1 MEKKLGRPRSEET
14 RKAILN
20 AAYEMLVENGF
31 KSITIEGI
39 SERAG
44 VSKATIYK
52 WWPNKAAVVLDGFF
66 DATVSMLG
74 IPDTGSVKEDLR
86 VQISNLASFITSPKG
101 KVLLELIAEGQSDSN
116 VAQEYRSRY
125 FNPRRLISKA
135 ILEKA
140 EARGEVK
147 KDLNIEL
154 CIDLLFAPLFYRLL
168 ITGAPVDAAFIEQL
182 VSYALM
188 GLGPEF

>member
-1 MEKKLGRPRSEET
+1 MMEKKLGRPRSEET
-14 RKAILN
+14 RKAILS

-74 IPDTGSVKEDLR
+74 IPDTGSVKEDLFI
-86 VQISNLASFITSPKG
+86 QISSLASFLTSSKG

-116 VAQEYRSRY
+116 VAQEYRNRY
-125 FNPRRLISKA
+125 FHPRRLISKA

-140 EARGEVK
+140 EARHELK
-147 KDLNIEL
+147 KDLDLEL
-154 CIDLLFAPLFYRLL
+154 LIDLLFAPLFYRLL
-168 ITGAPVDAAFIEQL
+168 ITGEPVDPFFIERL
-182 VSYALM
+182 ISYVLI
-188 GLGPEF
+188 GSESD